1 MRALAIDLG
10 KKRIGIA
17 VSDALGITLRPLE
30 VLRRSSDQNLIDRIK
45 TIVADLEVET
55 VVVGLPLRMD
65 GTVGDAAS
73 AVLRFVE
80 RLSSELRIKVA
91 TQDERL
97 TSYEAEQQMMEL
109 GLDREQRKG
118 RSDEFAAMIILRD
131 YLSGL
136 KSDSETM
143 KAQVCEE

>member
-17 VSDALGITLRPLE
+17 VSDALGITVRPVE
-30 VLRRSSDQNLIDRIK
+30 VIRRSSDQSLIDRIK

-65 GTVGDAAS
+65 GKVGDAAS
-73 AVLRFVE
+73 ETLRFVE

-97 TSYEAEQQMMEL
+97 TSYEAEEQMMEL
-109 GLDREQRKG
+109 GLDREQRKA

-131 YLSGL
+131 YLSAL

-143 KAQVCEE
+143 KAQVGEE